1 MSISVQLE
9 ETPVLFCSSDLSPQ
23 ILGENEFQSEDNV
36 RLIFFFLRVPE
47 CNTTGNGLQSYLC
60 PGIPDIFRNVSKYVL
75 CTLTV
80 SLIGL

>member
-36 RLIFFFLRVPE
+36 RLIFFFYV
-47 CNTTGNGLQSYLC
+47 CQSATQREMVY
-60 PGIPDIFRNVSKYVL
+60 
-75 CTLTV
+75 
-80 SLIGL
+80 SLICVQVFQIFLEMLANMYFVL